1 MTATKFLVIYEY
13 DHEEYGEPEIT
24 TAGHIF
30 SKMDMSD
37 CYDIDIA
44 SLYAIVGAAVIRCEF
59 VGTHCCTETL
69 RMEIRKA
76 DTGEVLAVGYGTDH

>member
-1 MTATKFLVIYEY
+1 MTTDKFLVIYEGRDDY
-13 DHEEYGEPEIT
+13 SEPEIT

-30 SKMDMSD
+30 NTMDMSD
-37 CYDIDIA
+37 CYDISIA
-44 SLYAIVGAAVIRCEF
+44 SLYAIVGKDLIECRF
-59 VGTHCCTETL
+59 IGTHCHSETL